1 MTLGQALT
9 KVPTEDLE
17 ALLRAV
23 HRGRVEFPL
32 RRQGLLLL
40 GMNRLADHASVLQ
53 GLDERGLRAVLVAV
67 LAERRASGT
76 NGPR

>member
-1 MTLGQALT
+1 MFGRGLSE
-9 KVPTEDLE
+9 VPTEDLE

-23 HRGRVEFPL
+23 HRGRLEFPL

-40 GMNRLADHASVLQ
+40 GMNRLAEHASLLQ

-67 LAERRASGT
+67 LAERR
-76 NGPR
+76 RRER